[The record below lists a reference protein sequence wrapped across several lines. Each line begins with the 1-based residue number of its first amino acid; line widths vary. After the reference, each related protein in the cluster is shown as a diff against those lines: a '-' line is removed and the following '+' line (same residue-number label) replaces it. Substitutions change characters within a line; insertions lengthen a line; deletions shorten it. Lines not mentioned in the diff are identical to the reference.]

1 MFFQSKDINV
11 RFALWPYM
19 GCAHTQLH
27 TVGFRLNAVFQA
39 SSVTGWFR

>member
-27 TVGFRLNAVFQA
+27 TVGFRLKPAVAFMEMPA
-39 SSVTGWFR
+39 R